1 MDEDTRAAGPPVTAE
16 ERSPEQIRED
26 IDRTRRDLG
35 DTVEAL
41 ASKTDVKQRAH
52 ERVEEVKTD
61 LKARTPDSAQGALAA
76 VRSHPLPLA
85 GAGALALAFWLG
97 RRSALP

>member
-1 MDEDTRAAGPPVTAE
+1 MTEQ
-16 ERSPEQIRED
+16 RSPEQIQAD

-41 ASKTDVKQRAH
+41 AEKSDVKQRAH
-52 ERVEEVKTD
+52 DRMDEVKD
-61 LKARTPDSAQGALAA
+61 ELRAKTPDSAQGVLASMRA
-76 VRSHPLPLA
+76 HPLPLA

-97 RRSALP
+97 RRSATP